1 MFKKKTI
8 LGLSFVVILLI
19 VSFFIYNY
27 KNDEKPKEKE
37 PNEEKTN
44 EIDTMLSNMTLDE
57 KIGQMLFISYD
68 SSKYMNDELKSILE
82 TVKPGGFL
90 LFLNNFSNYDDSLKL
105 INDIKNTVDVPMFIS
120 IDQEGGSVQGLK
132 GVENISITNIPSMS
146 ELGELNDES
155 LAYDIGR
162 VIAEELSVFGIN
174 MDFAPVVD
182 VKIKNG
188 YITSRSFSEDKDVV
202 ANLGVSLANGLSDNG
217 VIPVY
222 KHFPGHG
229 STIKD
234 SHLELPVIT
243 KSEEEL
249 MNSDLVPYKKA
260 IDNGAEV
267 IMIGHLAVPSIT
279 NNNIPASLSKEIITN
294 LLKEKLGFKGL
305 VITDALNMKGVA
317 NNYTEKEIYEMSINA
332 GVDMLLMPTNLNHTI
347 SLIKSSIEEGN
358 ITEEQIDN
366 SVRKILTLKYEKL
379 KDNNIL
385 GKEYLGSEEHNNI
398 VSRIKR

>member
-1 MFKKKTI
+1 
-8 LGLSFVVILLI
+8 
-19 VSFFIYNY
+19 
-27 KNDEKPKEKE
+27 
-37 PNEEKTN
+37 
-44 EIDTMLSNMTLDE
+44 
-57 KIGQMLFISYD
+57 
-68 SSKYMNDELKSILE
+68 
-82 TVKPGGFL
+82 
-90 LFLNNFSNYDDSLKL
+90 
-105 INDIKNTVDVPMFIS
+105 
-120 IDQEGGSVQGLK
+120 
-132 GVENISITNIPSMS
+132 
-146 ELGELNDES
+146 
-155 LAYDIGR
+155 
-162 VIAEELSVFGIN
+162 
-174 MDFAPVVD
+174 
-182 VKIKNG
+182 
-188 YITSRSFSEDKDVV
+188 
-202 ANLGVSLANGLSDNG
+202 
-217 VIPVY
+217 
-222 KHFPGHG
+222 
-229 STIKD
+229 
-234 SHLELPVIT
+234 
-243 KSEEEL
+243 